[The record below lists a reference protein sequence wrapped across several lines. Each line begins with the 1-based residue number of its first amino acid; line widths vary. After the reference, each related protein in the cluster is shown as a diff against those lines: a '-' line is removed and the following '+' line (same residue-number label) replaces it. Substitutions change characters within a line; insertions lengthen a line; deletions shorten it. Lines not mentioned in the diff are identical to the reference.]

1 MYFLW
6 QTSDILYYEVL
17 DIPLPELQGLKTLK
31 VAFHH
36 ATKDE
41 VGFIPQLLLCCF
53 NMHNLRNYFKQNFV
67 LFTMFTFVKTL
78 IYHFRLQFIA
88 LDYQKNLLLLM

>member
-1 MYFLW
+1 MVLLL

-41 VGFIPQLLLCCF
+41 VSMLTSI
-53 NMHNLRNYFKQNFV
+53 K
-67 LFTMFTFVKTL
+67 LF
-78 IYHFRLQFIA
+78 Y
-88 LDYQKNLLLLM
+88 LDHAMAGICY